1 MTQFENALAEAK
13 AVIGERI
20 NPEKGAIGRDRTFGR
35 IRFRAQ
41 EGSSVYLYPPPEGS
55 DTWRL
60 QHERKTIA
68 TGPLDGM
75 IPHLE
80 ALGWLLEST
89 PEPAPEPAPVP
100 VQQLTLSDVLRGW
113 ELAVS
118 HYIGAAIGDLLRSA
132 KLPHAEQSAALQDA
146 ARNIDL
152 ALAELAR

>member
-1 MTQFENALAEAK
+1 MTQFESALAEAK

-20 NPEKGAIGRDRTFGR
+20 NPAKGAIGRDRTFGR
-35 IRFRAQ
+35 IRLRAN
-41 EGSSVYLYPPPEGS
+41 EGSSAYLYPPTTKS

-68 TGPLDGM
+68 TCPLDGM

-80 ALGWLLEST
+80 ALGWILES
-89 PEPAPEPAPVP
+89 APVAVP
-100 VQQLTLSDVLRGW
+100 VLQLTFPDVLRGW
-113 ELAVS
+113 SLAVP

-132 KLPHAEQSAALQDA
+132 KLPHAEQVTALQDA

-152 ALAELAR
+152 AIAELAR